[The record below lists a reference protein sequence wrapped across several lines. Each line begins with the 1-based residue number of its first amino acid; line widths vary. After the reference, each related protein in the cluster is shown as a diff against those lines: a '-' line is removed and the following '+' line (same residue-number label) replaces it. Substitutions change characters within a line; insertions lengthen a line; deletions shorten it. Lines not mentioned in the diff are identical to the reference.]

1 MAHAQTSDFKNP
13 VVNWIDQRLPLFT
26 MIQKEYGVFPT
37 PRNFNYFWNFG
48 AIAMVVLVVMI
59 ATGLVLAM
67 HYTPHTSLAFDSV
80 ERIMRDVNYGWL
92 LRYLHA
98 NGASMFFI
106 AVYIHIFRGFL
117 YGSYKQP
124 RELLWI
130 IGVVIFL
137 LMMATA
143 FMGYVLPWGQMSFWG
158 ATVITNLFSAVPLVG
173 GDIVTL
179 LWGGFSVDNPTL
191 NRFFALHFLLPFV
204 IFAVVFL
211 HVAALH
217 ITGSNNPLGIEPKGP
232 QDTLPFHPYYT
243 SKDSFGLA
251 IFLIIFAAFVFFA
264 PNYLGHPDNYIPA
277 DPLVTPPHI
286 VPEWYFLPFYG
297 ILRSITFSIGIPF
310 TDIVLI
316 PAKLGGVIAMF
327 ASILIWFAMPW
338 LDKSP
343 VRSYRFRPI
352 YSQWIWMLPI
362 SFFMLMYAGGKPA
375 EAPYV
380 QIGQIG
386 TVAYFAWF
394 LGLPYITRHEKPLPL
409 PSSIA
414 EAVLGSDTAADGAT
428 AKPMEKA

>member
-1 MAHAQTSDFKNP
+1 MAHAHTSTFKNP
-13 VVNWIDQRLPLFT
+13 VVNWIDQRLPIFT
-26 MIQKEYGVFPT
+26 MLDKEYGTFPT

-48 AIAMVVLVVMI
+48 ALAMFVLATMI
-59 ATGLVLAM
+59 VSGVVLAM
-67 HYTPHTSLAFDSV
+67 HYTANTGLAFNSV
-80 ERIMRDVNYGWL
+80 ERIMRDVNWGWMI
-92 LRYLHA
+92 RYIHA

-106 AVYIHIFRGFL
+106 VVYIHILRGFL
-117 YGSYKQP
+117 YGSYKKP

-130 IGVVIFL
+130 LGVVIFL

-158 ATVITNLFSAVPLVG
+158 ATVITNLFSAVPVVG
-173 GDIVTL
+173 ESIVTL

-191 NRFFALHFLLPFV
+191 NRFFALHYLLPFV

-243 SKDSFGLA
+243 TKDLFGLSL
-251 IFLIIFAAFVFFA
+251 FLIFFAAFVFFA

-297 ILRSITFSIGIPF
+297 ILRSITFNIGLPF
-310 TDIVLI
+310 SEIVLI

-327 ASILIWFAMPW
+327 ASILIWVLMPW
-338 LDKSP
+338 LDRSP
-343 VRSYRFRPI
+343 VKSYRFRPL
-352 YSQWIWMLPI
+352 YKWWVLMLI
-362 SFFMLMYAGGKPA
+362 IAFGMLLYAGGKPA
-375 EAPYV
+375 EQPYV
-380 QIGQIG
+380 LVGQIG
-386 TVAYFAWF
+386 TFLYFLF
-394 LGLPYITRHEKPLPL
+394 FVGLPVISSIERPLPL
-409 PSSIA
+409 PTSIA
-414 EAVLGSDTAADGAT
+414 QSVLGGGRVAATAAAN
-428 AKPMEKA
+428 PMEKA